1 MRNTRSNAMTKRN
14 RAQKF
19 AVGIAI
25 VALLAI
31 IFGTVFAG
39 TLSGAFGIEKM
50 QIEQGNFEANVADA
64 AVYDGMANANNA
76 ITFKNNQTNVN
87 NYIVQVTKN
96 DKDVSSSWGYTGNI
110 SATTHEASTEGIN
123 ENYTF
128 KHDPTFGILQ
138 ESDKGTIEYVGYVP
152 IKVGGDYRKKYSVSA
167 SANIS
172 LWVESGGTA
181 MVTAKAAV
189 GLSTTTNA
197 PSNFDYPADL
207 SESDRRNTKNITAA
221 QTGGIAIAAEGH
233 TYFNWYT
240 RYVEHYQ
247 AFGNKNNGN
256 AQIKS
261 NSSVEVPGG
270 SVVYVFFK
278 FYSTDNRN
286 TADTWR
292 ALLLDS
298 VSTSATDKGYLW
310 GGTGTESDPFQL
322 KTREDFDTLSAAV
335 QRGGTMSGEN
345 FKVMNNVDFD
355 STKEFIPIG
364 GVAPDG
370 TASTSYKFAG
380 NLNGNSKTISN
391 IKVSRNERY
400 SGLFGLTDGTT
411 ISNLTISNPA
421 ISGSGTSRGA
431 FIGRS
436 DGTTTLTNCTV
447 SSGSV
452 TATYQAGGLI
462 GYSSGAITFTNCKN
476 QGTAITTT
484 SQTDSQT
491 RAGGFLG
498 SGAEQITIS
507 GTSSNS
513 GAVSSSA
520 GADKGGVGGLIGYS
534 AKNVSIAGTVTN
546 SGAIGTATNKSMCT
560 GGIVGWIVGS
570 LDCTATITNSGTIYG
585 SSAVGGC
592 FGLVASG
599 NISKCKNTGDVY
611 ALGDAQTF
619 QSLQGAHAGG
629 IVGHFRGAAISNC
642 YNSGTVSTMGKWPS
656 SNDVGGIAGYSSG
669 TIQYCYVTGTVGGSD
684 NVGGIVGYRANT
696 IENCYF
702 DGTINSYYTSST
714 TGFLTGN
721 DGNSNSSNIK
731 NCFYFD
737 KNDNFSNI
745 PTTDDNGTVY
755 TPTTT
760 CKDKQDNK
768 VSVGAGVTIYGAT
781 KNTSWGYISNWENI
795 TSYNVVGIRA
805 SAPIAN
811 TKYLQLY
818 SPTEFIQ
825 GKDEIK
831 NGGNASNAN
840 VPFTP
845 WAYFTAERT
854 TDIDVRIGEIS
865 LSNNTVTYNGAS
877 TTDPS
882 ATLSN
887 VINGIYNFKWYFS
900 GTALDGTVCN
910 VAGDASALNA
920 PNHAGTYTSRVD
932 VLIGDIIVGRYNFT
946 YTVNK
951 KELTLTPL
959 WSGTPSSYIY
969 NSVHQGIKSLT
980 VGGVVS
986 PDNLTD
992 IVDVQ
997 ATNGIT
1003 ISGTYSFGNAINV
1016 GNYNVIVNLTG
1027 ENIAKNYKLPNTSSW
1042 NWTINKYT
1050 ITFTPT
1056 WTNYTDKS
1064 GGNTG
1069 NVYTYNGQHQGVSE
1083 LQFSLAANDYS
1094 KIEQILSVSNGTMTV
1109 AGAMDAND
1117 ANNYI
1122 YTIRNAVNY
1131 NSNAYSIQVSLQTT
1145 GLAKNYKFATKTTSL
1160 PRQETVTEN
1169 TATYNWN
1176 IIQRELILNPTWYN
1190 NAENTTYTYNGNA
1203 QGIASLSIPNIVSG
1217 ENFDDIVSVSATNM
1231 TVSGQYTFSQSI
1243 NVGTYGIAITKVS
1256 SASNYSMPA
1265 KTSWNYTI
1273 NKRHITLKPTYTN
1286 GTDLNGYIY
1295 IYDTHQGLS
1304 KIGLNDAVVGEKI
1317 ADIIDVNVNLGMT
1330 VSNTDTIFEI
1340 GGAID
1345 SYVDNVAQV
1354 YVVNVSIKNDN
1365 YTLDGVTDFSW
1376 TIAKRKI
1383 TLTPTW
1389 TANAP
1394 YTYNMQAQ
1402 GLTELEIDDVSNF
1415 LVGNVVE
1422 VINSVGPYTTA
1433 PELLSQG
1440 TFFVSAS
1447 SKNAGTYS
1455 YALQIKENEK
1465 DGRDDN
1471 ITYRYRDNYELN
1483 CATKDE
1489 NGCKIAV
1496 SSIGGYSSAV
1506 ATFEWTISPKT
1517 INIGSRQDNGYG
1529 FQYGGTVANNGNANS
1544 HGYPLSRYEHYFP
1557 TDANAYKTPAFV
1569 YQGEGYALGNF
1580 KVYDL
1585 EELTLVGSG
1594 TESGLANKL
1603 FKAQFRFLN
1612 ADGGIIQD
1620 WTDVAEIGNISL
1632 KETSAPQIIALRFES
1647 LDGNYQ
1653 FDTDNDDKNRTIYYT
1668 LMISDFGVL
1677 TVADKERDD
1686 AWGSRDNPYV
1696 ISTVEHMVRLSHIV
1710 NGADSWDSIRKNG
1723 STVGFATDNH
1733 YTDAYFV
1740 VTANID
1746 LSKTQNMMPI
1756 GGHNMDGSVNID
1768 HYFSGTFGGV
1778 HLVGGHVPYVADE
1791 NDIDQIQYDVHKS
1804 ATLETDEIF
1813 TISLHG
1819 NMATSSYVGLFGI
1832 IKGARIAGLHIQYAV
1847 KHDAVFVPQNY
1858 RGGVVGLAEGR
1869 SASGG
1874 EVSDGNTNIV
1884 YSVIENVS
1892 AQASYSDFVGKDYTG
1907 GLIGYAI
1914 NTQILQYYID
1924 GKGKEQPF
1932 TRFVNGTIKGENY
1945 VGGIVGFWIIND
1957 SEQIGGND
1965 HPLAHSADNFYVEG
1979 KAFVGSHVGY
1989 ADASAVKGK
1998 LVVTPWTTPQANG
2011 TGSVSYSTT
2020 VVGKEFFGGLYG
2032 AFIGNGYKKNSLQ
2045 NDADET
2051 TLVLNP
2057 SYVNGFNIYA
2067 ASGSTANV
2075 VGGLAGYISNVGVKI
2090 VKDGNIQM
2098 FHFTSKNN
2106 AQNMLAG
2113 ANFLGYFFGII
2124 GENATL
2130 ENPTDFTS
2138 GNIHNIGVSEDHGIS
2153 GGSFVGGIAGYMS
2166 AGAGV
2171 YYGSSGTLFGN
2182 KIAIVIA
2189 GMGSNSIE
2197 GTGDY
2202 VGGVFGAIGRP
2213 EDSVIGTY
2221 VNRLSL
2227 DRAKTILQNTMSYG
2241 STTLTFG
2248 PQTYDFGDSTAQPI
2262 GRVANLGDVKGKNY
2276 VGGIVGAVF
2285 SKARLDF
2292 KNPVYTSKDGMG
2304 NLNTPYLHDT
2314 NSTGKIKYFNHTRI
2328 YNGHQADGTNNYIKI
2343 TGTDYVGGIA
2353 GKLFGE
2359 YHELKYIMSRAYIIG
2374 SSYVGGIVG
2383 EMANGSIENSAS
2395 VLPLN
2400 KPDGTIT
2407 SSADCYQGTSYVGGI
2422 VGNLSNGTVKNSI
2435 TTGMKFTGYAA
2446 TKADVGGIAGAK
2458 GQNASVVASWA
2469 IYAAESATYS
2479 TVPANDI
2486 GKFVVLDKS
2495 TAGDFVIPKYVDI
2508 ACMIGLYNFDIGI
2521 KHVAVHDTSQV
2532 QPGYLTFAA
2541 KVPTTGNKQI
2551 VFYDGSGTDT
2561 QTNNTFAYF
2570 VSQNDKVSLRF
2581 GALGAEEQDSM
2592 IITKTDVVF
2601 KNIAPW
2607 PSDDPSVTATANA
2620 AKGYRAPS
2628 AGDRY
2633 MADVD
2638 KAVYG
2643 NSQNNISELT
2653 ASIKFNGTGSDANGE
2668 WQVVGHYSNTFTLG
2682 GDTPY
2687 IIASQKDWDEFAH
2700 SVYSG
2705 TNNYQGKTVRLM
2717 TDSVV
2722 INNSTHYNNLDFSR
2736 NGGYNFAGDIST
2748 GESSAEASKSFQGTF
2763 DGNGYKIT
2771 VNYTGSSPR
2780 VSTFPNAMNATF
2792 KNLTIAGSI
2801 NAGTSASNATY
2812 DVAAFVAKPF
2822 GKLTFENCTN
2832 AATVSG
2838 LRNVGGLVGYCAA
2851 GYTMSFIAC
2860 VNTGSITSY
2869 EGSYTLDGA
2878 KSTKYSY
2885 DDGWGNTGYT
2895 YGTGGII
2902 GTLTGTITIESCRNS
2917 GNITGGHNVGGIIGL
2932 HNGTSSTAAKITVNN
2947 CANTGNIT
2955 ADSGYKNA
2963 DEGPNDG
2970 DDSRGIRQNIFGY
2983 AGGIIGKTGQY
2994 SYLNMFASYNA
3005 GRVMTLSNIAGGLVG
3020 SVGAMYQPKGEKNSV
3035 RSGGKST
3042 IAYCYNIGTVYAG
3055 GTRPKHVKFYDG
3067 GRENYGGSIVGG
3079 IAGLVGNILIT
3090 QCYNAGDIYAYGVI
3104 AYGGSWQN
3112 REGGIVGQSQPGS
3125 NEKVEFTNLYNVGNI
3140 CLRSYNCWVVG
3151 GFNVAKNVRYGA
3163 TISGYCD
3170 TEDASKRISSSDIYS
3185 IANAVSIHIS
3195 DNYANDD
3202 NWAASE
3208 ERGDWI
3214 YDGGV
3219 ANIGAAIESLVVAG
3233 QTFAT
3238 VEQLTAYMT
3247 ADGDIAPAASESN
3260 KLNLVQSTESLT
3272 TDFSATNIK
3281 NGWIYVYGCLPQLAV
3296 FALDTRDGL
3305 SMRSIGYGKNMY
3317 GEYEQGR
3324 AGSQQHPY
3332 IIKDGVDLL
3341 GMMALSMNGYSF
3353 ANQYIEVANKDNN
3366 LDKVE
3371 SKQINMPTTT
3381 TTTSSLSDIYLAQN
3395 GSTYY
3400 TGKSYHLLRL
3410 GALCN
3415 TAYTSTGGRQSVAD
3429 EYGAWVKNN
3438 NRFNTGSTATAS
3450 TAIGTINM
3458 YPIGGTVGTGTNKHG
3473 AIFEGNISGEQ
3484 ADGTNTAISNLRI
3497 ATNSKYASTALAGLF
3512 GEVKNATIS
3521 HITVSGTI
3529 STINTGRAGGIVG
3542 QAGANTI
3549 IDHCINTATI
3559 NGYSYAGGIVGYT
3572 DGNIRIINCETND
3585 ATIRGNNSDLAG
3597 IVGYADGSSAN
3608 VYIDGCVVNGSS
3620 INATATTDST
3630 IKTIYNIGGI
3640 IGRSAD
3646 SVVLNI
3652 SNCTVGNVKDVAIIG
3667 TYNVGGIIGQATQ
3680 NTRIENCEVGSF
3692 ARIVFNKGYASGNS
3706 IGGIAGKANKNVTF
3720 GGKLTFNGTIVINY
3734 STDIDVSNI
3743 GGIVGYMSSGSTF
3756 EEGTVVNV
3764 GGYIDLA
3771 NITNQNVSIENI
3783 GGVAG
3788 YTEGVTFSGNFT
3800 VAPRISLTSEKG
3812 TNVGGF
3818 IGLNIGAT
3826 AILATDTEVKI
3837 SGNISGAT
3845 AVGGFI
3851 GKNDANA
3858 DFNIAPDSFNGRP
3871 YITNTV
3877 TININGNITGTGDN
3891 VGGLVGLNA
3900 SGEGKISVQKG
3911 TITIGGTV
3919 NGQNNVGGIVGNNS
3933 KTLELGGSSCTRK
3946 DERGTIKDALE
3957 ITQQGKVTGKNNVG
3971 GLIGLLA
3978 NGNIISGELSNS
3990 GAVEG
3995 CIAVGG
4001 IIGKFQD
4008 GTISGNF
4015 TNTGSV
4021 KGVANGSDVSASIG
4035 GSIGEMDEGAKI
4047 DGARKATKFVNG
4059 GTDTAT
4065 TSADALAA
4073 ADNTNATVEGAN
4085 CVGGSIGAMLGTIVG
4100 SGELKVQFENH
4111 AQVTGA
4117 NYVGGSIGLLV
4128 GTVDYAVF
4136 VNDGE
4141 MGLTGN
4147 AVCSLGGSIGFVG
4160 VPNDATLGVGHR
4172 VISISNSHFEF
4183 DGQIDTTGSSSTT
4196 DTGTSAGIGG
4206 VIGVIRDGASET
4218 VERFENNTFY
4228 VSGNV
4233 NAGNLNNVGGVIG
4246 LIAANNIK
4254 ISNMLAY
4261 RTEVK
4266 GYANVGGIV
4275 GATIASGTVIDNA
4288 FNVEGNVVGTAK
4300 GEGVVLQVGGIIG
4313 LAHEDTN
4320 ASTSYWV
4327 KGFNNA
4333 DLEKADIN
4341 DLGAFLGKYGN
4352 ITVDEKLLR
4361 TSTSSPT
4368 LYIDEAILAN
4378 PDLEQTTQEQEQ
4390 IEKDDDGNEIIV
4402 GYITTRTATVSVVLA
4417 RGTASTTVTLKRVIT
4432 TTVSTFEGTTKTET
4446 QYTYSVGGGAEVEL
4460 KDNEDGTSNDT
4471 WNAILDA
4478 CGYGY
4483 KISNEMYVF
4492 ENSAGD
4498 TYTTGKENT
4507 GWYFAYANDVKI
4519 KEGENEVDA
4528 INTVHNTDANLQY
4541 WKHIANAYSA
4551 DELLGGIGKLEQS
4564 NIIKEG
4570 LTVEQGHVYATAKK
4584 GNNRYYLYVATSNK
4598 DVLPTIT
4605 ADNDDAPS
4613 LFYIDVFANS
4623 TDAQAGNIAIYYKL
4637 LEIATSIKYNGYDR
4651 HVPVKNNDLQYGE
4664 RSGYYYTVE
4673 NGGETQ
4679 HFKNV
4684 GTYGGSVAVYYK
4696 TATATYEFGGVATTE
4711 WKIVAKEITVV
4722 NSSLN
4727 GTYGGANNVTTITA
4741 DGIAQPDKDNF
4752 VFVVTIDGV
4761 KYKLKPVASGAFE
4774 VYDVEANE
4782 WKSSIE
4788 YNAGKNITFESFN
4801 IEESKAYSKND
4812 KSYSVYGASGAK
4824 WQKAVLKIRFSK
4836 AKRYEL
4842 GFGYDGQFGDET
4854 STQKNYTL
4862 KSTVSS
4868 VNVKPKLLNIS
4879 IDSNRASAV
4888 YDGKEHNTSWMITG
4902 WENNEKLSTSYEGKT
4917 YEQLFGITAYYAEAN
4932 STNYTATSKVA
4943 ISYNSNANEV
4953 YMQNAKDAGSYTLHF
4968 GENVKKSTNTYTVGN
4983 YYFKI
4988 DTSTAADR
4996 KGLDNNKLA
5005 QPFIIGVTKIVVV
5018 TKSDSPSNHVY
5029 DGNPGKITFTFSVE
5043 DMSGKK
5049 LEIADYIDI
5058 INGYYNATV
5067 NNGSPAPKFE
5077 VERTNST
5084 QASVT
5089 FDTGV
5094 NANTYT
5100 ATLTLKN
5107 GIDATQKAN
5116 CLPADDGKDIKQTH
5130 IISKRNISAVFDI
5143 ASGTSYEYNTEH
5155 QGLSK
5160 VSVNSAS
5167 GNVGLISGDTV
5178 TLNLSVT
5185 NGKGWN
5191 TSKNGYTP
5199 GGALGIITSD
5209 AGEYT
5214 ATVTSLGSNAPSNKN
5229 RNYELS
5235 GTTSCTWTINKKDLT
5250 MSVASGS
5257 AVYDGTEHFPTVSL
5271 EGLSGNK
5278 YGEDTITFGYK
5289 IQDNPDQKIVN
5300 AGTYNLTC
5308 DSTDLVVKR
5317 GSSTTGA
5324 NGVALVDNYNI
5335 TGGGASTF
5343 MVSPA
5348 PLTVSWTNDPLIYNG
5363 KAQGQV
5369 LASASSNGRTFTV
5382 NNGNVVN
5389 AFEGDVITFTL
5400 SGQEINATNAGE
5412 NYQMTAS
5419 ATSLTNA
5426 QRPTSML
5433 GNYTITI
5440 PECVYNIQKAPIKV
5454 NVVRIDGISGTIV
5467 EKVYDATRDVKGT
5480 PSVDWSSTNGGV
5492 TPKENEYTITV
5503 IYDSA
5508 DAGERTITYTV
5519 TELNNNYACDV
5530 LSGTIAGR
5538 ITPLALTVELDRLRG
5553 DKATKTF
5560 DDSISYGGAGFE
5572 GNSAGRSRT
5581 YRIGEGFSVSG
5592 FPSGGSSVNI
5602 VANYAE
5608 VDSNRSQFN
5617 AYINNVVKNGENYE
5631 VDGTNKKY
5639 KKLVFTMSGSNNYT
5653 FVVKRGTTVLATSA
5667 NGVAT
5672 VFDKDDTAN
5681 VGSGKATSNVSIE
5694 ITVAQLKASYGYT
5707 AQSYA
5712 NADNTYN
5719 TKWEP
5724 VTATSGVSGLDI
5736 AVVNGWMT
5744 DENGQ
5749 PKVYE
5754 KYTVIRGRDG
5764 NTQLSASI
5772 TKDANGKYIN
5782 YRLSNQPILTIGYF
5796 VSGGEFEIGSLASL
5810 MIATYYQYA
5819 AQHGEDGNFN
5829 PVISSIA
5836 TWMPVVSNTD
5846 YESGSFD
5853 KPIDAG
5859 ECTSWDE
5866 YFAMKENNGINI
5878 FLNAY
5883 EGNVWGYYES
5893 KEQSA
5898 PTQYKSYKQVA
5909 NVSGIMT
5916 DRDITILDNFFITA
5930 EGQKTWGVGGDYIT
5944 NFVKVGVGNVI
5955 IAIGSLFGED
5965 FGTEYSY
5972 DGNGYTI
5979 NHVNIIN
5986 YTDNA
5991 NVGMFASVNG
6001 GEIKNVNLRN
6011 FSIVSNGSGNVGGIV
6026 ATGSN
6031 ATLVNSTF
6039 HGSITVNGNANVGG
6053 LIGGGNMGVDGAIV
6067 LGNID
6072 AIGTANVGGVIGIAD
6087 GNAINNVV
6095 SMIEVYADGN
6105 VGAIVGTGSVSASSN
6120 QVFYLAHSA
6129 WHRKVGENNPI
6140 IANSN
6145 YGTSKTYTELFNGSI
6160 SGYGS
6165 TKYYTQNAV
6174 FGTYDVVKNIVDID
6188 EAVHAPRESMNLRDI
6203 VDVYLL
6209 MYSLSEYTLN
6219 ETSGQKAY
6227 AISASSWL
6235 VGNKHGTTNANDAI
6249 VIANQQGVALLRE
6262 LRFATFTLAN
6272 DVEMYSTHG
6281 HSVFDGVFY
6290 GTVIADGHKIYLQ
6303 GANAMFE
6310 YTVNALPIEQK
6321 KV

>member
-39 TLSGAFGIEKM
+39 TLSGAFGIENL
-50 QIEQGNFEANVADA
+50 QIEKGEISGNVADGL
-64 AVYDGMANANNA
+64 YDGMANNSKT
-76 ITFKNNQTNVN
+76 IYFDSQENVN
-87 NYIVQVTKN
+87 AYIEQ
-96 DKDVSSSWGYTGNI
+96 SSSGGDAPKNKWGFHSGVSLENAGSFFGAGSFSDNDGTKGND
-110 SATTHEASTEGIN
+110 
-123 ENYTF
+123 YYY
-128 KHDPTFGILQ
+128 Q
-138 ESDKGTIEYVGYVP
+138 GYVA
-152 IKVGGDYRKKYSVSA
+152 IRIGGDYRKKYTVSA
-167 SANIS
+167 SAAIQLYS
-172 LWVESGGTA
+172 QAGGSSTVKTQA
-181 MVTAKAAV
+181 EIGV
-189 GLSTTTNA
+189 STTTSGSYSGSKTLA
-197 PSNFDYPADL
+197 PKSNTQRY
-207 SESDRRNTKNITAA
+207 SGSISTTSNITE
-221 QTGGIAIAAEGH
+221 I
-233 TYFNWYT
+233 
-240 RYVEHYQ
+240 
-247 AFGNKNNGN
+247 
-256 AQIKS
+256 
-261 NSSVEVPGG
+261 PGG
-270 SVVYVFFK
+270 STIYVLFK
-278 FYSTDNRN
+278 LLINDDRVTATTRSIAALKSITYSLSNE
-286 TADTWR
+286 
-292 ALLLDS
+292 S
-298 VSTSATDKGYLW
+298 YLW
-310 GGTGTESDPFQL
+310 GGTGTSSDPFQL
-322 KTREDFDTLSAAV
+322 KTRADFDTLSAAV
-335 QRGGTMSGEN
+335 QRGGTMSGDN

-364 GVAPDG
+364 GIAPDG
-370 TASTSYKFAG
+370 TSSTSYKFAG
-380 NLNGNSKTISN
+380 ILNGNSKTLSN
-391 IKVSRNERY
+391 IKVSRDGSYN
-400 SGLFGLTDGTT
+400 GLFGVTSGTT
-411 ISNLTISNPA
+411 ISNLTISNPT

-447 SSGSV
+447 SNGSV

-507 GTSSNS
+507 GISSSNS

-534 AKNVSIAGTVTN
+534 AKNVSISGTVTN

-611 ALGDAQTF
+611 ALGAAQTF

-805 SAPIAN
+805 SAPITN

-900 GTALDGTVCN
+900 GTADDGTTCN

-920 PNHAGTYTSRVD
+920 PNHAGTYANSRVD

-986 PDNLTD
+986 PDSLTD

-1003 ISGTYSFGNAINV
+1003 ISGTYSFENAINV

-1069 NVYTYNGQHQGVSE
+1069 NVYTYNGQHQGVSA

-1109 AGAMDAND
+1109 AGATG

-1122 YTIRNAVNY
+1122 YTIGNAVNY

-1145 GLAKNYKFATKTTSL
+1145 DLAKNYKFATKTTSL

-1176 IIQRELILNPTWYN
+1176 IIQRELILTPTWYN
-1190 NAENTTYTYNGNA
+1190 NAENTAYTYNGNA

-1243 NVGTYGIAITKVS
+1243 NFGTYGIAITKVS

-1273 NKRHITLKPTYTN
+1273 GKRTIYISTEWSSRENENSVEK
-1286 GTDLNGYIY
+1286 YIY
-1295 IYDTHQGLS
+1295 KYDTHQGLTLLT
-1304 KIGLNDAVVGEKI
+1304 LNNK
-1317 ADIIDVNVNLGMT
+1317 ADKDNVN
-1330 VSNTDTIFEI
+1330 TIISVETHWGNNSSTFWSYNNNEFTFV
-1340 GGAID
+1340 GAID
-1345 SYVDNVAQV
+1345 STVDNAQQI
-1354 YVVNVSIKNDN
+1354 YTVNVSLINNN
-1365 YTLDGVTDFSW
+1365 YTFVAQSNFDAPNVDFTNGNNVHNAWKFDGATSGRFVW

-1394 YTYNMQAQ
+1394 YTYNMQDQ

-1496 SSIGGYSSAV
+1496 SSIGGYSNAV

-1557 TDANAYKTPAFV
+1557 EDANAYKTPAFV

-1603 FKAQFRFLN
+1603 FKAQFAVVN

-1632 KETSAPQIIALRFES
+1632 ENKNSAPQIIALRFES

-1668 LMISDFGVL
+1668 LLISDFGVL
-1677 TVADKERDD
+1677 ADKERD
-1686 AWGSRDNPYV
+1686 ATWGNKDNPYV
-1696 ISTVEHMVRLSHIV
+1696 INAVEHLVRLSHIV
-1710 NGADSWDSIRKNG
+1710 NGAEAWDSIRKNG

-1740 VTANID
+1740 VTADID

-2383 EMANGSIENSAS
+2383 KMENGSIENSAS

-2400 KPDGTIT
+2400 DPDGTIT
-2407 SSADCYQGTSYVGGI
+2407 SSANCYQGTSYVGGI
-2422 VGNLSNGTVKNSI
+2422 VGDITNGTVKNSI
-2435 TTGMKFTGYAA
+2435 TTGMRFTGYAA
-2446 TKADVGGIAGAK
+2446 TKADVGGIAGEK

-2495 TAGDFVIPKYVDI
+2495 TAEDFVIPKYVDI

-2532 QPGYLTFAA
+2532 QPDYLTFAA

-2570 VSQNDKVSLRF
+2570 KSQNDMVSLRF

-2592 IITKTDVVF
+2592 IITKTDIVF

-2643 NSQNNISELT
+2643 NSQNNISEL
-2653 ASIKFNGTGSDANGE
+2653 AANIKFNGQATSTSE
-2668 WQVVGHYSNTFTLG
+2668 KWQVVGHYSNTFTLG

-2722 INNSTHYNNLDFSR
+2722 INHNGGSHNGKDFSR
-2736 NGGYNFAGDIST
+2736 NGGYNFAGDVSIGDGNT
-2748 GESSAEASKSFQGTF
+2748 VDTSKTFQGTF
-2763 DGNGYKIT
+2763 DGNGHSIGFSYSGGGARI
-2771 VNYTGSSPR
+2771 SA
-2780 VSTFPNAMNATF
+2780 FPNAGGSTVF
-2792 KNLTIAGSI
+2792 RNLTIGTTA
-2801 NAGTSASNATY
+2801 NKTLAGTGGDGNWDLAG
-2812 DVAAFVAKPF
+2812 FVGKPF
-2822 GKLTFENCTN
+2822 GAITFTNCVNNVNVTGYRL
-2832 AATVSG
+2832 ASG
-2838 LRNVGGLVGYCAA
+2838 FA
-2851 GYTMSFIAC
+2851 GYSTSSAPITMVSC
-2860 VNTGSITSY
+2860 VNNGNIT
-2869 EGSYTLDGA
+2869 TVQGA
-2878 KSTKYSY
+2878 SFS
-2885 DDGWGNTGYT
+2885 GNEQQYFT
-2895 YGTGGII
+2895 YGTGGF
-2902 GTLTGTITIESCRNS
+2902 LSYVESNLTIESCVNNGS
-2917 GNITGGHNVGGIIGL
+2917 ITGMTKVGGIVGRVG
-2932 HNGTSSTAAKITVNN
+2932 NAATLTIKN
-2947 CANTGNIT
+2947 CANNGAITANQKYKHYVILQLRDFETFNAWAFVGGIVGEVYENSKLVMSNSYNTGNIRGLGSIGGGLVGILGSCDKGNRPRST
-2955 ADSGYKNA
+2955 NATQTSVITNCYNTGNVTMGYK
-2963 DEGPNDG
+2963 EYDG
-2970 DDSRGIRQNIFGY
+2970 IPIWTSGGGSFSFQYNGTD
-2983 AGGIIGKTGQY
+2983 AGGIIGNCARVSIEDVYNTGHIT
-2994 SYLNMFASYNA
+2994 SFGGA
-3005 GRVMTLSNIAGGLVG
+3005 GWNGTWHVHTGGII
-3020 SVGAMYQPKGEKNSV
+3020 GEV
-3035 RSGGKST
+3035 ATEGSGGYGVS
-3042 IAYCYNIGTVYAG
+3042 INRCYNIGDVENLESSDGDTRYSAAIVGYLDNDKAGDKVKVENTYAIKGRTYKYVDGSKKSGSQG
-3055 GTRPKHVKFYDG
+3055 GTDGWIGYDG
-3067 GRENYGGSIVGG
+3067 GSSGCVRTGTM
-3079 IAGLVGNILIT
+3079 L
-3090 QCYNAGDIYAYGVI
+3090 D
-3104 AYGGSWQN
+3104 
-3112 REGGIVGQSQPGS
+3112 
-3125 NEKVEFTNLYNVGNI
+3125 NV
-3140 CLRSYNCWVVG
+3140 S
-3151 GFNVAKNVRYGA
+3151 
-3163 TISGYCD
+3163 
-3170 TEDASKRISSSDIYS
+3170 
-3185 IANAVSIHIS
+3185 
-3195 DNYANDD
+3195 
-3202 NWAASE
+3202 
-3208 ERGDWI
+3208 
-3214 YDGGV
+3214 
-3219 ANIGAAIESLVVAG
+3219 
-3233 QTFAT
+3233 
-3238 VEQLTAYMT
+3238 QLTTIM
-3247 ADGDIAPAASESN
+3247 
-3260 KLNLVQSTESLT
+3260 QSGGTVRPIHNSVYSS
-3272 TDFSATNIK
+3272 FNNTNWTFIP
-3281 NGWIYVYGCLPQLAV
+3281 GCLPQLKV
-3296 FALDTRDGL
+3296 FALDTPNGL
-3305 SMRSIGYGKNMY
+3305 SMESVGFGTNQY
-3317 GEYEQGR
+3317 GEFNATATK
-3324 AGSQQHPY
+3324 AGNDEYPY
-3332 IIKDGVDLL
+3332 IMRDGIDLL
-3341 GMMALSMNGYSF
+3341 GLSRLSQSGDTFKGKYIEF
-3353 ANQYIEVANKDNN
+3353 ANSTNNIFGASAKIDMLSYKYSTSNAN
-3366 LDKVE
+3366 
-3371 SKQINMPTTT
+3371 TATR
-3381 TTTSSLSDIYLAQN
+3381 
-3395 GSTYY
+3395 
-3400 TGKSYHLLRL
+3400 TGKSYHLYSMG
-3410 GALCN
+3410 GAMTEFATWN
-3415 TAYTSTGGRQSVAD
+3415 ASNYYYTESGGRVASSS
-3429 EYGAWVKNN
+3429 Y
-3438 NRFNTGSTATAS
+3438 T
-3450 TAIGTINM
+3450 TIEALHGVYNF
-3458 YPIGGTVGTGTNKHG
+3458 YPIG
-3473 AIFEGNISGEQ
+3473 ID
-3484 ADGTNTAISNLRI
+3484 ADFA
-3497 ATNSKYASTALAGLF
+3497 
-3512 GEVKNATIS
+3512 
-3521 HITVSGTI
+3521 GTI
-3529 STINTGRAGGIVG
+3529 SGKQGESEKTTIDNLNVRAPLGSSYHFAALIGEATGANISYISTRGTAICTDTDASAGGIIG
-3542 QAGANTI
+3542 RAGANTV
-3549 IDHCINTATI
+3549 IDNCSSNVIVK
-3559 NGYSYAGGIVGYT
+3559 GYSYAGGIVGYT
-3572 DGNIRIINCETND
+3572 N
-3585 ATIRGNNSDLAG
+3585 GNNVKITNCSVSAVTTSTPAQITANQNNIGG
-3597 IVGYADGSSAN
+3597 IVGYIDGSSATVLVDN
-3608 VYIDGCVVNGSS
+3608 CAVNAR
-3620 INATATTDST
+3620 ILTTNDEDATV
-3630 IKTIYNIGGI
+3630 KYNIGGI
-3640 IGRSAD
+3640 VGGISNNTIT
-3646 SVVLNI
+3646 NI
-3652 SNCTVGNVKDVAIIG
+3652 SNC
-3667 TYNVGGIIGQATQ
+3667 NVGKSSEVRLIGEYMLGGIVGHTTQ
-3680 NTRIENCEVGSF
+3680 NTRIENCEVGNKTN
-3692 ARIVFNKGYASGNS
+3692 IYFNNGYNASITKGGTTVYVGNA
-3706 IGGIAGKANKNVTF
+3706 IGGITGIADNNVTF
-3720 GGKLTFNGTIVINY
+3720 AGKIGFTGKIQIIN
-3734 STDIDVSNI
+3734 TNNAVSNI

-3756 EEGTVVNV
+3756 EEGTIVNV
-3764 GGYIDLA
+3764 GGQIDL
-3771 NITNQNVSIENI
+3771 NSSSTIENI

-3800 VAPRISLTSEKG
+3800 VAPRISLTSGKG

-4047 DGARKATKFVNG
+4047 DGARKSTKFVNG
-4059 GTDTAT
+4059 TESAA

-4073 ADNTNATVEGAN
+4073 ADGTNATVEGAN

-4172 VISISNSHFEF
+4172 AISISNSHFEF

-4333 DLEKADIN
+4333 DLERADISN
-4341 DLGAFLGKYGN
+4341 LGQYLGRYDNIYLDGEKLRTSALSPMDYLEEKIASGSATVTTPTPKEEYEGNILVSITTIETYEYVVTVKRGELDATPISITLKKVVTTTQNMFEADLTISETYTYKIDGGEEIA
-4352 ITVDEKLLR
+4352 ITVDADGATD
-4361 TSTSSPT
+4361 TSW
-4368 LYIDEAILAN
+4368 DVIL
-4378 PDLEQTTQEQEQ
+4378 
-4390 IEKDDDGNEIIV
+4390 
-4402 GYITTRTATVSVVLA
+4402 TACN
-4417 RGTASTTVTLKRVIT
+4417 
-4432 TTVSTFEGTTKTET
+4432 
-4446 QYTYSVGGGAEVEL
+4446 YDYS
-4460 KDNEDGTSNDT
+4460 
-4471 WNAILDA
+4471 
-4478 CGYGY
+4478 
-4483 KISNEMYVF
+4483 ISNEMYVF

-4498 TYTTGKENT
+4498 TYTTGKKNT
-4507 GWYFAYANDVKI
+4507 GWYFAYANDV
-4519 KEGENEVDA
+4519 EVDNAKA
-4528 INTVHNTDANLQY
+4528 INIMHKGSPTDKDQSANLQY

-4564 NIIKEG
+4564 NIVEKDSI
-4570 LTVEQGHVYATAKK
+4570 VEQGHVYATAKK
-4584 GNNRYYLYVATSNK
+4584 GNNGYYLYVATSNK
-4598 DVLPTIT
+4598 DVLPKIT
-4605 ADNDDAPS
+4605 ADNDDTPS

-4623 TDAQAGNIAIYYKL
+4623 NDAQAGNIAIYYKL

-4651 HVPVKNNDLQYGE
+4651 HVPIKNNDLQYGE

-4842 GFGYDGQFGDET
+4842 GFGYDGQFGDES

-4902 WENNEKLSTSYEGKT
+4902 WENNEKLSTSYDDKT

-4932 STNYTATSKVA
+4932 STNYTATSKVE

-4953 YMQNAKDAGSYTLHF
+4953 YMQKAKDAGSYTLHF

-4983 YYFKI
+4983 YYFKV
-4988 DTSTAADR
+4988 DASTVADR
-4996 KGLDNNKLA
+4996 KGLDGNKLA
-5005 QPFIIGVTKIVVV
+5005 QPFIIGVTKIVVA
-5018 TKSDSPSNHVY
+5018 KSDSPSNHVY
-5029 DGNPGKITFTFSVE
+5029 DGNPGKITFNFSVE

-5049 LEIADYIDI
+5049 LNIDDYIGI
-5058 INGYYNATV
+5058 INKYYNATV
-5067 NNGSPAPKFE
+5067 DNGSPTPTFK
-5077 VERTNST
+5077 VSKNSNT
-5084 QASVT
+5084 EASVT

-5094 NANTYT
+5094 NAETYT

-5107 GIDATQKAN
+5107 NIDATQKAN
-5116 CLPADDGKDIKQTH
+5116 CLPYDNGKDIKQSHT
-5130 IISKRNISAVFDI
+5130 ISKRKLSLTFNMM
-5143 ASGTSYEYNTEH
+5143 SGEPYTYDTQH
-5155 QGLSK
+5155 HGLNS

-5191 TSKNGYTP
+5191 TPKNGYTP

-5209 AGEYT
+5209 TGTYT
-5214 ATVTSLGSNAPSNKN
+5214 ATVSLNGSGKDNK
-5229 RNYELS
+5229 NYELI

-5250 MSVASGS
+5250 MSVASGD

-5271 EGLSGNK
+5271 EGLSGNN
-5278 YGEDTITFGYK
+5278 YGADTITFGYK

-5343 MVSPA
+5343 TVSPA
-5348 PLTVSWTNDPLIYNG
+5348 PLTVSWTNNTLIYNG

-5426 QRPTSML
+5426 QRPTSVL

-5440 PECVYNIQKAPIKV
+5440 PECLYNIEQAPVVI
-5454 NVVRIDGISGTIV
+5454 NVVSITGVSGVAT
-5467 EKVYDATRDVKGT
+5467 EKVYDATNKVLGT
-5480 PSVDWSSTNGGV
+5480 PSVSWTSPNGGV
-5492 TPKENEYTITV
+5492 TPQPNEYTVTV
-5503 IYDSA
+5503 VYDSA
-5508 DAGERTITYTV
+5508 DVGNRKINYTV
-5519 TELNNNYACDV
+5519 SELNGNYKCELLNGSID
-5530 LSGTIAGR
+5530 GR
-5538 ITPLALTVELDRLRG
+5538 ITPLQLTVELDRLRG

-5592 FPSGGSSVNI
+5592 FSTGGSSVKI

-5608 VDSNRSQFN
+5608 VDSNRSQFD

-5836 TWMPVVSNTD
+5836 TWVPVVSNAD
-5846 YESGSFD
+5846 YESGDFD
-5853 KPIDAG
+5853 APIDAG
-5859 ECTSWDE
+5859 ECKSWDE

-5944 NFVKVGVGNVI
+5944 NFVKVGAGNVI
-5955 IAIGSLFGED
+5955 IAIGSLFGEE
-5965 FGTEYSY
+5965 FGTGYSY

-5979 NHVNIIN
+5979 NHVNIVN

-6001 GEIKNVNLRN
+6001 GVIKNVNLRN

-6120 QVFYLAHSA
+6120 QVFYLENSA

-6145 YGTSKTYTELFNGSI
+6145 YGTSKTYTELFNDSI

-6165 TKYYTQNAV
+6165 KKYYTQGAV

-6203 VDVYLL
+6203 IDVYLL

>member
-39 TLSGAFGIEKM
+39 TLSGAFGIENL
-50 QIEQGNFEANVADA
+50 QIEKGEISGNVADGL
-64 AVYDGMANANNA
+64 YDGMANNSRT
-76 ITFKNNQTNVN
+76 IYFDSQENVN
-87 NYIVQVTKN
+87 AYIEQ
-96 DKDVSSSWGYTGNI
+96 SSSGGDAPKNKWGFHSGVSLENAGSFFGAGSFSDNDGTKGND
-110 SATTHEASTEGIN
+110 
-123 ENYTF
+123 YYY
-128 KHDPTFGILQ
+128 Q
-138 ESDKGTIEYVGYVP
+138 GYVA
-152 IKVGGDYRKKYSVSA
+152 IRIGGDYRKKYTVSA
-167 SANIS
+167 SAAIQLYS
-172 LWVESGGTA
+172 QAGGSSTVKTQA
-181 MVTAKAAV
+181 EIGV
-189 GLSTTTNA
+189 STTTSGSYSGSKTLA
-197 PSNFDYPADL
+197 PKSNTQRY
-207 SESDRRNTKNITAA
+207 SGSISTTSNITE
-221 QTGGIAIAAEGH
+221 I
-233 TYFNWYT
+233 
-240 RYVEHYQ
+240 
-247 AFGNKNNGN
+247 
-256 AQIKS
+256 
-261 NSSVEVPGG
+261 PGG
-270 SVVYVFFK
+270 STIYVLFK
-278 FYSTDNRN
+278 LLINDDRVTATTRSIAALKSVTYSLNDG
-286 TADTWR
+286 D
-292 ALLLDS
+292 
-298 VSTSATDKGYLW
+298 YLW
-310 GGTGTESDPFQL
+310 DGTGTPSDPFQL
-322 KTREDFDTLSAAV
+322 KTRADFDTLSAAV
-335 QRGGTMSGEN
+335 QRGGTMSGDN

-364 GVAPDG
+364 GIAPDG
-370 TASTSYKFAG
+370 TSSTSYKFAG
-380 NLNGNSKTISN
+380 ILNGNSKTLSN
-391 IKVSRNERY
+391 IKVSRDGSYN
-400 SGLFGLTDGTT
+400 GLFGVTSGTT
-411 ISNLTISNPA
+411 ISNLTISNPT

-447 SSGSV
+447 SNGSV
-452 TATYQAGGLI
+452 TATYQAGGLV

-484 SQTDSQT
+484 SQTGSQT

-507 GTSSNS
+507 GTSSSNS

-570 LDCTATITNSGTIYG
+570 LDCTATITNSGTING

-611 ALGDAQTF
+611 ALGAAQTF

-629 IVGHFRGAAISNC
+629 IVGHFRGTAISNC

-684 NVGGIVGYRANT
+684 NVGGIVGYRENT

-768 VSVGAGVTIYGAT
+768 VSVGADVTIYGAT

-882 ATLSN
+882 AALSN
-887 VINGIYNFKWYFS
+887 VRNGIYNFKWYFS
-900 GTALDGTVCN
+900 GTADDGTTCN

-951 KELTLTPL
+951 KELTLTPS

-997 ATNGIT
+997 VTNGIT
-1003 ISGTYSFGNAINV
+1003 ISGTYSFENAINV

-1109 AGAMDAND
+1109 AGATV

-1145 GLAKNYKFATKTTSL
+1145 GLAKNYKFATKATSL

-1176 IIQRELILNPTWYN
+1176 IIQRELILTPTWYN
-1190 NAENTTYTYNGNA
+1190 NAENTAYTYNGNA

-1217 ENFDDIVSVSATNM
+1217 ENFDDIVNVSATNM

-1243 NVGTYGIAITKVS
+1243 NAQDYGISVEKVAT
-1256 SASNYSMPA
+1256 ASNYSMPT
-1265 KTSWNYTI
+1265 KTSWDYTI
-1273 NKRHITLKPTYTN
+1273 GKRTIYISTEWSSRENENSVEK
-1286 GTDLNGYIY
+1286 YIY
-1295 IYDTHQGLS
+1295 KYDTHQGLTLLT
-1304 KIGLNDAVVGEKI
+1304 LNNK
-1317 ADIIDVNVNLGMT
+1317 ADKDNVN
-1330 VSNTDTIFEI
+1330 TIISVETHWGNNSSTFWSYNNNEFTFV
-1340 GGAID
+1340 GAID
-1345 SYVDNVAQV
+1345 STVDNAQQI
-1354 YVVNVSIKNDN
+1354 YTVNVSLINNN
-1365 YTLDGVTDFSW
+1365 YTFVAQSNFDAPNVDFTNGNNVHNAWKFDGATSGRFVW

-1496 SSIGGYSSAV
+1496 SSIGGYSNAV

-1557 TDANAYKTPAFV
+1557 TDTNAYKTPAFV

-1632 KETSAPQIIALRFES
+1632 EDKNSAPQIIALRFES

-1668 LMISDFGVL
+1668 LLISDFGVL
-1677 TVADKERDD
+1677 DDKVRD
-1686 AWGSRDNPYV
+1686 ATWGNKDNPYV
-1696 ISTVEHMVRLSHIV
+1696 INTVEHLVRLSHIV
-1710 NGADSWDSIRKNG
+1710 NGAEAWDSIRKNG

-1740 VTANID
+1740 VTADID

-1924 GKGKEQPF
+1924 GEGKEQPF

-1998 LVVTPWTTPQANG
+1998 LVVTPWTTPQAND

-2213 EDSVIGTY
+2213 EDSVISTY

-2227 DRAKTILQNTMSYG
+2227 DRAKTILQNTMTYD

-2292 KNPVYTSKDGMG
+2292 KNPVYNDNEKPTHDLNEPYGNRLNSDGK
-2304 NLNTPYLHDT
+2304 TE
-2314 NSTGKIKYFNHTRI
+2314 YFYHTRI
-2328 YNGHQADGTNNYIKI
+2328 YNGHQGSGTVQPIQISGTN
-2343 TGTDYVGGIA
+2343 DVGGIA

-2359 YHELKYIMSRAYIIG
+2359 YHELKFIISRAEIRG
-2374 SSYVGGIVG
+2374 ASYVGGIVG
-2383 EMANGSIENSAS
+2383 EMENGSIENSAS
-2395 VLPLN
+2395 VAPLA
-2400 KPDGTIT
+2400 DSTSVIT
-2407 SSADCYQGTSYVGGI
+2407 SNIDVYKGTGNYVGGI
-2422 VGNLSNGTVKNSI
+2422 VGNLKNGTVKNSI

-2446 TKADVGGIAGAK
+2446 TKADVGGIAGEK

-2508 ACMIGLYNFDIGI
+2508 ACMIGLYNFDIGV
-2521 KHVAVHDTSQV
+2521 KHVAVHDSAEV
-2532 QPGYLTFAA
+2532 KPDYLTFAA

-2570 VSQNDKVSLRF
+2570 VSQNDDLSLRF

-2601 KNIAPW
+2601 KNIAPY
-2607 PSDDPSVTATANA
+2607 SGGANTDVGKANA

-2643 NSQNNISELT
+2643 NSQNNISEL
-2653 ASIKFNGTGSDANGE
+2653 AANIKFNGQATSTSE
-2668 WQVVGHYSNTFTLG
+2668 KWQVVGHYSNTFTLG

-2687 IIASQKDWDEFAH
+2687 IIASQKDWDEFA
-2700 SVYSG
+2700 YSIYHDKK
-2705 TNNYQGKTVRLM
+2705 NYQGQTVRLM

-2722 INNSTHYNNLDFSR
+2722 ISNGSHYKDFSGS
-2736 NGGYNFAGDIST
+2736 NKGYNFAGDI
-2748 GESSAEASKSFQGTF
+2748 GMGASNDDYDISKTFQGTF
-2763 DGNGYKIT
+2763 DGNGHSIGF
-2771 VNYTGSSPR
+2771 NYSGGDPR
-2780 VSTFPNAMNATF
+2780 VSAFPNAGGTTVF
-2792 KNLTIAGSI
+2792 RNLTIGTTANKTLAGNGASG
-2801 NAGTSASNATY
+2801 NWDLAG
-2812 DVAAFVAKPF
+2812 FVGKPF
-2822 GKLTFENCTN
+2822 GAITFTN
-2832 AATVSG
+2832 
-2838 LRNVGGLVGYCAA
+2838 
-2851 GYTMSFIAC
+2851 C
-2860 VNTGSITSY
+2860 VNNVNVTGFRLCA
-2869 EGSYTLDGA
+2869 GF
-2878 KSTKYSY
+2878 
-2885 DDGWGNTGYT
+2885 TGYSSQET
-2895 YGTGGII
+2895 PITMVSCVNNGDITTKQNIEESDWNKPLTQSIGTQKNYAYGTGGLIARTTASI
-2902 GTLTGTITIESCRNS
+2902 TLESCINTGTITSNAVK
-2917 GNITGGHNVGGIIGL
+2917 VGGLIGRVTNAGGGKTEL
-2932 HNGTSSTAAKITVNN
+2932 KVLN
-2947 CANTGNIT
+2947 CANTGNIYSYGVNPHHKNDDKKRSGNVMAESGGLIGE
-2955 ADSGYKNA
+2955 ADRYVEATISSSYNTGNVRAYGSIIGGLVGILGTVPDTEKPHSSEADYSSTITNCYNTGEILAGYKAHEGVITTGSSGYNFNGT
-2963 DEGPNDG
+2963 D
-2970 DDSRGIRQNIFGY
+2970 
-2983 AGGIIGKTGQY
+2983 
-2994 SYLNMFASYNA
+2994 
-3005 GRVMTLSNIAGGLVG
+3005 AGGLVG
-3020 SVGAMYQPKGEKNSV
+3020 NAVKVTISHSYNTGNVTGYGAVGYSASWQNRLGGILGEATNAT
-3035 RSGGKST
+3035 SGCK
-3042 IAYCYNIGTVYAG
+3042 IIIHHCYNIGEVAG
-3055 GTRPKHVKFYDG
+3055 YESTDSK
-3067 GRENYGGSIVGG
+3067 
-3079 IAGLVGNILIT
+3079 A
-3090 QCYNAGDIYAYGVI
+3090 
-3104 AYGGSWQN
+3104 
-3112 REGGIVGQSQPGS
+3112 
-3125 NEKVEFTNLYNVGNI
+3125 
-3140 CLRSYNCWVVG
+3140 
-3151 GFNVAKNVRYGA
+3151 RYGA
-3163 TISGYCD
+3163 TIVGYI
-3170 TEDASKRISSSDIYS
+3170 EKAESNSSSSKVYVYDCY
-3185 IANAVSIHIS
+3185 AVKGRTYKFVGGNKKTDLQCDS
-3195 DNYANDD
+3195 DDGEGWIGYDCWEMAGGNSADKNCVRTGTMLD
-3202 NWAASE
+3202 NVS
-3208 ERGDWI
+3208 
-3214 YDGGV
+3214 
-3219 ANIGAAIESLVVAG
+3219 
-3233 QTFAT
+3233 
-3238 VEQLTAYMT
+3238 QLTTIMQET
-3247 ADGDIAPAASESN
+3247 GSVRPINNSVNTS
-3260 KLNLVQSTESLT
+3260 LNYNN
-3272 TDFSATNIK
+3272 TNWTFIP
-3281 NGWIYVYGCLPQLAV
+3281 GCLPQLKV
-3296 FALDTRDGL
+3296 FALDTPNGL
-3305 SMRSIGYGKNMY
+3305 SMESVGFGTNQY
-3317 GEYEQGR
+3317 GEFNTTATK
-3324 AGSQQHPY
+3324 AGNDEYPY
-3332 IIKDGVDLL
+3332 IMRDGIDLL
-3341 GMMALSMNGYSF
+3341 GLSRLSQSADTFKGKYIEF
-3353 ANQYIEVANKDNN
+3353 ANSTNN
-3366 LDKVE
+3366 IFGASAKIDMLTYKY
-3371 SKQINMPTTT
+3371 S
-3381 TTTSSLSDIYLAQN
+3381 TSNADTATL
-3395 GSTYY
+3395 
-3400 TGKSYHLLRL
+3400 TGKSYHLYSMG
-3410 GALCN
+3410 GAGGAITEFATWN
-3415 TAYTSTGGRQSVAD
+3415 ASNYYYTESGGRVASSS
-3429 EYGAWVKNN
+3429 
-3438 NRFNTGSTATAS
+3438 FT
-3450 TAIGTINM
+3450 TIEALHGVYNF
-3458 YPIGGTVGTGTNKHG
+3458 YPIG
-3473 AIFEGNISGEQ
+3473 ID
-3484 ADGTNTAISNLRI
+3484 ADFA
-3497 ATNSKYASTALAGLF
+3497 
-3512 GEVKNATIS
+3512 
-3521 HITVSGTI
+3521 GTI
-3529 STINTGRAGGIVG
+3529 SGKQGESEKTTIDNLNVRAPLGSSYHFAALIGEATGANISYISTRGTAICTDTDASAGGIIG
-3542 QAGANTI
+3542 RAGANTT
-3549 IDHCINTATI
+3549 IDHCTTTATI

-3572 DGNIRIINCETND
+3572 N
-3585 ATIRGNNSDLAG
+3585 GNNVKITNCSVSAVTTSTPAQITANQNNIGG
-3597 IVGYADGSSAN
+3597 IVGYIDGSSATVLVDN
-3608 VYIDGCVVNGSS
+3608 CAVNAR
-3620 INATATTDST
+3620 ILTTNDEDATV
-3630 IKTIYNIGGI
+3630 KYNIGGI
-3640 IGRSAD
+3640 VGGISNNTIT
-3646 SVVLNI
+3646 NI
-3652 SNCTVGNVKDVAIIG
+3652 SNC
-3667 TYNVGGIIGQATQ
+3667 NVGKSSEVRLIGEYMLGGIVGHTTQ
-3680 NTRIENCEVGSF
+3680 NTRIENCEVGNKTN
-3692 ARIVFNKGYASGNS
+3692 IYFNNGYNASITKGGTTVYVGNA
-3706 IGGIAGKANKNVTF
+3706 IGGITGIADNNVTF
-3720 GGKLTFNGTIVINY
+3720 AGKIGFTGKIQIIN
-3734 STDIDVSNI
+3734 TNNAVSNI

-3764 GGYIDLA
+3764 GGQIDL
-3771 NITNQNVSIENI
+3771 NSSSTIENI

-3800 VAPRISLTSEKG
+3800 VAPRISLTSGKG

-4141 MGLTGN
+4141 MGLTGD
-4147 AVCSLGGSIGFVG
+4147 AICSLGGSIGFVG

-4172 VISISNSHFEF
+4172 AISISNSHFEF

-4352 ITVDEKLLR
+4352 ITVDKKLLR

-4432 TTVSTFEGTTKTET
+4432 TTVSMFEGTTKTET

-4519 KEGENEVDA
+4519 TEGENEVDA
-4528 INTVHNTDANLQY
+4528 INTVHNPTANLQY

-4564 NIIKEG
+4564 NIVEKDSI
-4570 LTVEQGHVYATAKK
+4570 VEQGHVYATAKK
-4584 GNNRYYLYVATSNK
+4584 GNNGYYLYVATSNK
-4598 DVLPTIT
+4598 DVLPKIT
-4605 ADNDDAPS
+4605 ADNDDTPS

-4651 HVPVKNNDLQYGE
+4651 HVPIKNNDLQYGE

-4752 VFVVTIDGV
+4752 VFVVKIDNV
-4761 KYKLKPVASGAFE
+4761 EYKLRPVASGAFE

-4788 YNAGKNITFESFN
+4788 YNAGKNITFEEFN
-4801 IEESKAYSKND
+4801 IAESKAYSKND

-4842 GFGYDGQFGDET
+4842 GFGYDGQFGDEN

-4902 WENNEKLSTSYEGKT
+4902 WENNEKLSTSYDGKT

-4983 YYFKI
+4983 YYFKV

-5209 AGEYT
+5209 TGTYT
-5214 ATVTSLGSNAPSNKN
+5214 ATVSLNGSGEDN

-5278 YGEDTITFGYK
+5278 YGADTITFGYK

-5348 PLTVSWTNDPLIYNG
+5348 PLTVSWTNNTLIYNG

-5426 QRPTSML
+5426 QRPTSVL

-5440 PECVYNIQKAPIKV
+5440 PECLYNIEQAPVVI
-5454 NVVRIDGISGTIV
+5454 NVVSITGVSGVAT
-5467 EKVYDATRDVKGT
+5467 EKVYDATNKVLGT
-5480 PSVDWSSTNGGV
+5480 PSVSWTSPNGGV
-5492 TPKENEYTITV
+5492 TPQPNEYTVTV
-5503 IYDSA
+5503 VYDSA
-5508 DAGERTITYTV
+5508 DVGNRKINYTV
-5519 TELNNNYACDV
+5519 SELNGNYKCELLNGSID
-5530 LSGTIAGR
+5530 GR
-5538 ITPLALTVELDRLRG
+5538 ITPLQLTVELDRLRG

-5592 FPSGGSSVNI
+5592 FPSGGSSVKI

-5608 VDSNRSQFN
+5608 VDSNRSQFD

-5653 FVVKRGTTVLATSA
+5653 FVVKRGTTVLATSS
-5667 NGVAT
+5667 NGSAT

-5694 ITVAQLKASYGYT
+5694 ITVAQLKASYGNT

-5719 TKWEP
+5719 TKWEK

-5796 VSGGEFEIGSLASL
+5796 VSGDEFEIGSLASL

-5836 TWMPVVSNTD
+5836 TWVTVVSNAD
-5846 YESGSFD
+5846 YEEPGSFD
-5853 KPIDAG
+5853 ANKHNLIDVG
-5859 ECTSWDE
+5859 DCTSWDE
-5866 YFAMKENNGINI
+5866 YFAMKENKGINI

-5883 EGNVWGYYES
+5883 EGNDWGYYES

-5916 DRDITILDNFFITA
+5916 ESDITILDNFFITA

-5944 NFVKVGVGNVI
+5944 NFVKVGAGNVI
-5955 IAIGSLFGED
+5955 IAIGSLFGEE
-5965 FGTEYSY
+5965 FGTGYSY

-5979 NHVNIIN
+5979 NHVNIVN

-6001 GEIKNVNLRN
+6001 GVIKNVNLRN

-6031 ATLVNSTF
+6031 ETLVNSTF

-6053 LIGGGNMGVDGAIV
+6053 LIGSGNMGVDGAIV

-6120 QVFYLAHSA
+6120 QVFYLANTKLASSA

-6227 AISASSWL
+6227 AISDSSWL

-6290 GTVIADGHKIYLQ
+6290 GTVIANGHKIYLQ